1 MQPVL
6 DIKVRFSQSN
16 NRNKGKVF
24 QLKSTNKTSLR
35 SLHQHRRSESAS
47 KHIHNLPTSIIRIRC
62 RRLVVGLFGKP
73 SKIPPTSVVQRVSEC
88 DCYTFVWFFYSLLFR
103 QKKTQRKSKRKQ
115 PANQQNSTRRNKSS
129 VGGITKT

>member
-88 DCYTFVWFFYSLLFR
+88 DCYTFVWFFFIHFFFGRRRRRENRKENNQRTNKTAQEEIRVLL
-103 QKKTQRKSKRKQ
+103 
-115 PANQQNSTRRNKSS
+115 
-129 VGGITKT
+129 VE